1 MKELFKN
8 VTVLHRGSPYHLQS
22 VDILIVNG
30 IIEKIGAN
38 ISDNQAVITEGN
50 SLFASAGLCD
60 IGTGIGEP
68 GNEQRETIHSLKL
81 AALKGG
87 YTELFVM
94 PDNEPV
100 TQNKATSMYFVNH
113 PSHNGVRLHPLGALS
128 KDTAGQE
135 LSEYLDMYDVGVR
148 VFCDGLKTIQHAGLM
163 SKALQYAS
171 GFGGAILHHPCD
183 KNISKGTEM
192 HEGTMSSLL
201 GLKGEPDIAELNI
214 LHRDLLLNEYYQS
227 SLIIHAISAARSV
240 VMIQKSKQQGN
251 SVSATVAYKN
261 LIFTDQDLQDF
272 NANLKLRPVLRT
284 SDDKTAL
291 FKGVLDGTIDAIISN
306 HVPLEEELKNL
317 EFPYVTPG
325 ASGLETCLPASL
337 SLSSSMDETE
347 RIVHALTLGP
357 RRIMGSEIPAL
368 EEGVHAN
375 ICIFDGN
382 SPWKYT
388 SVQRVSGSANTPF
401 DQYEF
406 KAKVIKTYS

>member
-1 MKELFKN
+1 MRELIKEA
-8 VTVLHRGSPYHLQS
+8 TILHRGSSYHLQS
-22 VDILIVNG
+22 VDILIVDG
-30 IIEKIGAN
+30 IVAKIGAG
-38 ISDNQAVITEGN
+38 ISDDHAVITEGN
-50 SLFASAGLCD
+50 SLFVSAGLCD

-68 GNEQRETIHSLKL
+68 GNEQRETINSLTL
-81 AALKGG
+81 SARKGG
-87 YTELFVM
+87 YTELYVM

-113 PSHNGVRLHPLGALS
+113 PSRNGVRVHPLGALS

-135 LSEYLDMYDVGVR
+135 LSEYLDMYDAGVR
-148 VFCDGLKTIQHAGLM
+148 VFCDGHKSIQHAGLM

-183 KNISKGTEM
+183 KNISKGSEM

-201 GLKGEPDIAELNI
+201 GLKGEPYIAELNI
-214 LHRDLLLNEYYQS
+214 LHRDLLLNAYYQS

-240 VMIQKSKQQGN
+240 EMILKSKQQGD

-261 LIFTDQDLQDF
+261 LIFTDQDLHDF

-291 FKGVLDGTIDAIISN
+291 LKGVLDGTIDAIISN
-306 HVPLEEELKNL
+306 HVPLEDELKNL

-325 ASGLETCLPASL
+325 ATGLETCLSASL

-357 RRIMGSEIPAL
+357 RHVMGAKIPAL
-368 EEGVHAN
+368 EEGEPAN
-375 ICIFDGN
+375 LCIFDGN
-382 SPWKYT
+382 SPWKYNAA
-388 SVQRVSGSANTPF
+388 QRLSGSANTPF

-406 KAKVIKTYS
+406 KTKVIKTYS